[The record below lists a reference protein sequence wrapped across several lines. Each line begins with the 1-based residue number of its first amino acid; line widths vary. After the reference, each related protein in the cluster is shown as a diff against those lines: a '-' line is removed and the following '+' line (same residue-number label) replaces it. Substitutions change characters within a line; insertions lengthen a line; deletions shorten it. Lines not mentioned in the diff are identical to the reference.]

1 MLIGHHHAPGL
12 FDAGHCRACAR
23 QAGLLDHYDRV
34 QQEETQLRQAREWA
48 RAARR
53 HAHWALGSS
62 GIGVLLAILALLTR

>member
-1 MLIGHHHAPGL
+1 MR
-12 FDAGHCRACAR
+12 RACSTPAPAGPTPAR
-23 QAGLLDHYDRV
+23 RGLLDHNDRV
-34 QQEETQLRQAREWA
+34 QQEETQLRQAGEWA